1 MNNRRCPRIVEF
13 SIVIWSSKLTALT
26 AAVVLAGGALGA
38 SALDKTV
45 TISVDGQPMSATSF
59 AGTVGDLLK
68 GQGIEVGPRDVV
80 IPALDSPVTDGATV
94 QVQFARKVTL
104 QVDGKQTEFY
114 TTANTLDGAL
124 AAAQL
129 RGLGGA
135 DFSVSRSIGIGRE
148 GLTVDVTTPKTV
160 TLEVAGKA
168 KKVTTTAGSVA
179 ELLGEQN
186 IGMSVDDAIRPA
198 LDAVVKNGQ
207 QISLTRIEKTTK
219 TVTEKVAYNV
229 IKTMSKSMYTGQ
241 TKVTT
246 AGKNGKARVTYV
258 YTTVNGGKASK
269 KVVDRVVIVAPKSAR
284 VTVGTKASNL
294 NLARAAMWDRIAR
307 CESGGNWSINTGN
320 GYYGGLQF
328 NTGSWLANGGAD
340 FAPRADLAS
349 RAEQIT
355 VANRY
360 YATSGLGPW
369 GCRHAA

>member
-26 AAVVLAGGALGA
+26 AAVLLAGGALGA

-114 TTANTLDGAL
+114 TTATTLDGAL

-294 NLARAAMWDRIAR
+294 NLARAAMWDRIAQ

>member
-1 MNNRRCPRIVEF
+1 M
-13 SIVIWSSKLTALT
+13 IWSSKLTALT

-38 SALDKTV
+38 TALDKTV
-45 TISVDGQPMSATSF
+45 SLSVDGQTTSATGF

-68 GQGIEVGPRDVV
+68 SQGIEVGPRDVV
-80 IPALDSPVTDGATV
+80 IPSLDSPLTDGGSV

-104 QVDGKQTEFY
+104 QVDGKQTKFY
-114 TTANTLDGAL
+114 TTATTLDGAL
-124 AAAQL
+124 ATAQV

-135 DFSVSRSIGIGRE
+135 DFSVSRSMSIGRE
-148 GLTVDVTTPKTV
+148 GLAVDVTTPKTV
-160 TLEVAGKA
+160 TLEVAGKT
-168 KKVTTTAGSVA
+168 KKVSTTASTVA
-179 ELLGEQN
+179 ELLGEHN
-186 IGMSVDDAIRPA
+186 IGMSVDDAIRPG
-198 LDAVVKNGQ
+198 LDAAIKNKQ
-207 QISLTRIEKTTK
+207 SITLTRIEKSTK
-219 TVTEKVAYNV
+219 TVTEKVAYSV

-241 TKVTT
+241 TKVTA
-246 AGKNGKARVTYV
+246 AGKNGKAKVTYV
-258 YTTVNGGKASK
+258 YTSVNGGKASK
-269 KVVDRVVIVAPKSAR
+269 KVIDRVVIVAPKSAR

-328 NTGSWLANGGAD
+328 ANASWRANGGAD

-360 YATSGLGPW
+360 YAKAGLGPW